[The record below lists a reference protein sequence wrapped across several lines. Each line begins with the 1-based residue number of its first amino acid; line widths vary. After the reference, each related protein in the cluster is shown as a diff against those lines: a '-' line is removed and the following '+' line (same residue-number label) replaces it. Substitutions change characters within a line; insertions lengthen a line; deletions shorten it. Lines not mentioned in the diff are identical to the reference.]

1 MSRHTPGPWVIG
13 EETYFH
19 AVRSDG
25 GKTTRST
32 PLLPIKEAGDDFPRE
47 VALVWHN
54 LKGQGESAAIDI
66 ANARLIAAAPELLAA
81 CRDALAATAAITE
94 GWPEQRGIIETLD
107 QYMATVRA
115 AIAKAEGRS

>member
-1 MSRHTPGPWVIG
+1 MSAHTPGPWVIG
-13 EETYFH
+13 KETYFH

-66 ANARLIAAAPELLAA
+66 ANARLIAAAPELLAVVKKL
-81 CRDALAATAAITE
+81 RHAINVLGLDPVDENYTSIV
-94 GWPEQRGIIETLD
+94 EQAD
-107 QYMATVRA
+107 M
-115 AIAKAEGRS
+115 AIAKAEGR